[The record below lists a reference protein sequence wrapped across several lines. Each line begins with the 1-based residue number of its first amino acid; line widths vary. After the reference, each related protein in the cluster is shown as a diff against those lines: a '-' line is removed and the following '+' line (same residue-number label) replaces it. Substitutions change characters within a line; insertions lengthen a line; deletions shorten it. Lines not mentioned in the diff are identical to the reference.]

1 MDIRKSIIK
10 KGKGMRKI
18 DKIIIHCSATPRG
31 RDVKAAD
38 IDRWHRERGFKCIGY
53 HYVIGIDGSIERG
66 RDETMVGA
74 HCKGQNGGSIGICY
88 VGGLSSDGK
97 VAMDT
102 RSDEQRVAMTRLVME
117 LRERYPGARVYGH
130 RDFAAKECPC
140 FDVHREFEG

>member
-1 MDIRKSIIK
+1 MAIRKSIIK
-10 KGKGMRKI
+10 KRKGMRKI

-74 HCKGQNGGSIGICY
+74 HCKDQNGGSIGICY

-140 FDVHREFEG
+140 FDVQREFE